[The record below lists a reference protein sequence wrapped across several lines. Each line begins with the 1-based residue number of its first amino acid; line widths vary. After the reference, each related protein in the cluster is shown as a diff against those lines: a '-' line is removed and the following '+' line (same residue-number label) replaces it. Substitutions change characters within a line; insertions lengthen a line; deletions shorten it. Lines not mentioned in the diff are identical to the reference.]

1 MQIWN
6 LSQKLSLFSLLKTY
20 VENQERITAYIKGD
34 TIENYDLVEEYD
46 IVEGYHKHNQVSIW
60 GISIGIGLFL
70 FLLILS
76 FALFIW
82 ALIVT
87 VMYWD
92 QIPLWSKI
100 IAIIGLVAVGF
111 PGPII
116 TILIV
121 YIGKSVGPD
130 DKTNDS
136 SPKKNRK
143 RSNRRR

>member
-1 MQIWN
+1 MYGNTILE
-6 LSQKLSLFSLLKTY
+6 LSQKFSLFSFLKTY
-20 VENQERITAYIKGD
+20 RENQERINAYIKGD
-34 TIENYDLVEEYD
+34 TIEQYLVEDYD

-60 GISIGIGLFL
+60 GISLGIGIFL

-76 FALFIW
+76 FVVFVW
-82 ALIVT
+82 ALIIT

-100 IAIIGLVAVGF
+100 IAILGLVVVGA

-116 TILIV
+116 TIIVV

-130 DKTNDS
+130 DNDS
-136 SPKKNRK
+136 SGRKKK
-143 RSNRRR
+143 TNRRK